1 MKWIKINNDI
11 YDVIDG
17 SVQLSVGSHA
27 TIHLTFDISKN
38 KSYQDIFIK
47 MYESQQNYTSDS
59 KFTISNS
66 KFIGSGSLIKSI
78 DTDFSERMN
87 LTIRCDYIQTLDVQ
101 ERRDEIIDDIIN
113 NNDSLV
119 NSFLIYS

>member
-47 MYESQQNYTSDS
+47 MYESQQNYTGSEC
-59 KFTISNS
+59 KFQISNS
-66 KFIGSGSLIKSI
+66 RFIGSGSLIKSI
-78 DTDFSERMN
+78 DTDFTDRMN

-101 ERRDEIIDDIIN
+101 ERRDEMIDEVLNETLQNKNNIN
-113 NNDSLV
+113 
-119 NSFLIYS
+119 